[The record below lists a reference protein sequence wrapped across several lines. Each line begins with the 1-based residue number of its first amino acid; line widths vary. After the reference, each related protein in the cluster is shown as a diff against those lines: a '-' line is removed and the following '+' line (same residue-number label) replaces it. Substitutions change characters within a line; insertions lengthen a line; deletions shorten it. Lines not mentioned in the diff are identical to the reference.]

1 MTLRDKA
8 LHNRNAPIDMT
19 PDVFREAGHRLVD
32 DIAEFMASTPKRPVN
47 YDESPSQIRA
57 LLPEGPIPNKGT
69 APDEL
74 MREVA
79 PLLFDHSLLN
89 GHPRF
94 LAYITS
100 SPAPIG
106 VLADMLSASVNP
118 NVGGW
123 QLSPM
128 ASEIEKQCVTWIAE
142 LIGFP
147 KDAGGLFVSGGNMAN
162 FAGFLAARQAKAVG
176 DVRTGGL

>member
-1 MTLRDKA
+1 MRSREEALRD
-8 LHNRNAPIDMT
+8 RNAPMEMT
-19 PDVFREAGHRLVD
+19 PDVFRELGHRLVD
-32 DIAEFMASTPKRPVN
+32 DIAEFMASIPKRPVN
-47 YDESPSQIRA
+47 YDEAPSQIRA
-57 LLPEGPIPNKGT
+57 LLPKGSIPNEGT

-106 VLADMLSASVNP
+106 VLADMLSAS
-118 NVGGW
+118 
-123 QLSPM
+123 
-128 ASEIEKQCVTWIAE
+128 
-142 LIGFP
+142 
-147 KDAGGLFVSGGNMAN
+147 
-162 FAGFLAARQAKAVG
+162 
-176 DVRTGGL
+176 